1 MLGLYAAF
9 YISYISVVLLWS
21 ILGAILNPEQ
31 FLPIASGALVIIV
44 FIIFMSTKL
53 STIDKTL
60 HEVVINVINDQI
72 KSTIIKSFKSKNV
85 DVLKIISKAES
96 LPQSMFHIA
105 INTFMGKCDLQ
116 SVDRSVTDEIMK
128 GDVGAIVRLLNENFG
143 IEYSIALGL
152 IGMLKNDPIIILDS
166 IYKLS
171 EKLDLDP
178 ELNITIAEI
187 VLEKFSSG
195 TIDTNKV
202 SNSVI
207 LSIKKLLNYF
217 FPDFQSEILDDIL
230 QVVIKQD
237 IEPLNDIFTKLGAPP
252 ELLKLIIASIKKDQ
266 RNIQSSIQKLSKD
279 RLPRH

>member
-60 HEVVINVINDQI
+60 HEVVINVVNDQI

-85 DVLKIISKAES
+85 DVLKIINKAES

-178 ELNITIAEI
+178 KLNITIAEI